1 MYKYVTGLYNQL
13 LAIYFKEDNNIIA
26 EKKRKLRKNMIL
38 VIYFLKVLSKIDGIK
53 YIKKKVNDRQKK
65 LLLKE

>member
-1 MYKYVTGLYNQL
+1 MYKYVTSLYNQL

-26 EKKRKLRKNMIL
+26 EEKRKLGKNIIL
-38 VIYFLKVLSKIDGIK
+38 VIYFLKVLNKIDGIK
-53 YIKKKVNDRQKK
+53 YIKKKVNHRQKK

>member
-1 MYKYVTGLYNQL
+1 MYKHVTSLYNQL
-13 LAIYFKEDNNIIA
+13 LAIYFKEDNNIIG

-38 VIYFLKVLSKIDGIK
+38 VIYFLKVLNMIDGIK
-53 YIKKKVNDRQKK
+53 YIKKKVNRRQKK

>member
-1 MYKYVTGLYNQL
+1 MYKHVTSLYNHL
-13 LAIYFKEDNNIIA
+13 LAIYFKEDNNIIG

-38 VIYFLKVLSKIDGIK
+38 VIYFLKVLNMIDGIK
-53 YIKKKVNDRQKK
+53 YIKKKVNRRQKK

>member
-38 VIYFLKVLSKIDGIK
+38 VIYFLKVLNKIDGIK